1 MFVRANAS
9 LGANWSLHDLR
20 HSAAYRMARDPLM
33 PITDVQWVLG
43 HAHLT
48 TTQIYTRPAGKDV
61 IAGVLA
67 HHRRRAGQAGQAP
80 PPPAA
85 YRPESLDELFGKGA
99 W

>member
-1 MFVRANAS
+1 
-9 LGANWSLHDLR
+9 LR
-20 HSAAYRMARDPLM
+20 LE
-33 PITDVQWVLG
+33 ITDVQWVLG

-48 TTQIYTRPAGKDV
+48 TTQIYTQAAGKDV

-67 HHRRRAGQAGQAP
+67 HYRRQAGKSGQAP

>member
-1 MFVRANAS
+1 
-9 LGANWSLHDLR
+9 
-20 HSAAYRMARDPLM
+20 
-33 PITDVQWVLG
+33 VLG

-48 TTQIYTRPAGKDV
+48 TTQIYTRAAGQDV

-67 HHRRRAGQAGQAP
+67 HYRRQADQAGRTP